1 MIICWLNFVIFFF
14 FFFFFLHGFKAL
26 QDYLKSGIHLCQ
38 PFMHFEI
45 FSIQFFNFF
54 CIYHMPFFYVLQI

>member
-14 FFFFFLHGFKAL
+14 FFFFFFLRCFKAL

-38 PFMHFEI
+38 PFM
-45 FSIQFFNFF
+45 
-54 CIYHMPFFYVLQI
+54 VAL

>member
-14 FFFFFLHGFKAL
+14 FFFFFFFFLRGFKAL

-38 PFMHFEI
+38 PFM
-45 FSIQFFNFF
+45 
-54 CIYHMPFFYVLQI
+54 VAL

>member
-14 FFFFFLHGFKAL
+14 FFFFFFFLRGFKAL

-38 PFMHFEI
+38 PFM
-45 FSIQFFNFF
+45 
-54 CIYHMPFFYVLQI
+54 VAL

>member
-14 FFFFFLHGFKAL
+14 FFFFFLRGFKAL

-38 PFMHFEI
+38 PFM
-45 FSIQFFNFF
+45 
-54 CIYHMPFFYVLQI
+54 VAL